1 MIHSLMKEDFAT
13 RFTLYNSH
21 ILRKDTI
28 KVLGVWVGEDPSC
41 WAKSKKK
48 IIKRAYAHMSL
59 LTKLEYAGLSRQ
71 KNNKSLLFID
81 NCCVVWC
88 KNLTIAQ
95 SNAIERIPIVALKI
109 DLGQEGPKKKNGP

>member
-1 MIHSLMKEDFAT
+1 MKEDFAT

-28 KVLGVWVGEDPSC
+28 KVLGVWVGENPSC

-71 KNNKSLLFID
+71 KIINLYCLLI
-81 NCCVVWC
+81 
-88 KNLTIAQ
+88 IAPLYG
-95 SNAIERIPIVALKI
+95 ART
-109 DLGQEGPKKKNGP
+109 